1 MEKSSAVK
9 PKNRLL
15 KLAASAV
22 TFQNPPFSPS
32 KEKRSSDSTHK
43 IRKGF
48 SGPMISIIPAEA
60 RYKSRTS
67 SFAAY
72 EPTSPKISCM
82 GQIKHKKKMC
92 SLNKQNHKSLPPRDH
107 QFISHSTPLEQVN
120 SSKKPKVLKSTQSFT
135 HVKKTNE
142 RVLKSVQSFNEEKK
156 KKNSFVI
163 RNIFAAAKKGDS
175 SVDRAPSLGQM
186 QRFSSGR
193 NSLSNFDWT
202 AVQIAPVE
210 TDHERNY
217 HSDEERESDGEEE
230 LDDCKIAFSAPILIG
245 GCKEVE
251 LEPRKEINLW
261 KRRTMAQPKPLQVN
275 SLPW

>member
-1 MEKSSAVK
+1 MEKSSVK
-9 PKNRLL
+9 PINRLL

-32 KEKRSSDSTHK
+32 KEKRSSDATHK

-48 SGPMISIIPAEA
+48 SGPMISLIPAEA
-60 RYKSRTS
+60 RYKSRSS
-67 SFAAY
+67 SFAAH

-92 SLNKQNHKSLPPRDH
+92 SSNKQNHKSLPPRDH
-107 QFISHSTPLEQVN
+107 QFISHSTPLEQIN
-120 SSKKPKVLKSTQSFT
+120 NSKKPKVFKSTQSFT
-135 HVKKTNE
+135 EVKKTNE

-156 KKNSFVI
+156 KKGIVI
-163 RNIFAAAKKGDS
+163 RNIFARPAVKKGDN
-175 SVDRAPSLGQM
+175 SVDRAPSLGQI

-210 TDHERNY
+210 TDHDRNY
-217 HSDEERESDGEEE
+217 HSEEEGESDREEE
-230 LDDCKIAFSAPILIG
+230 DDYKIAFSAPILIG

-275 SLPW
+275 TLVI